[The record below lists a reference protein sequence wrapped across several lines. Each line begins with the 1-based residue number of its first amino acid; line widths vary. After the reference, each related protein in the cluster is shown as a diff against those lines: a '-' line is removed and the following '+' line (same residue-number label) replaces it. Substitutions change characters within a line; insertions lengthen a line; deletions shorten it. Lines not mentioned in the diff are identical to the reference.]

1 MADLYL
7 KRLESER
14 KTLWATCRLKGLA
27 KDTPER
33 QRIAEID
40 RLIAQHKTPPP
51 TSPLPQAGGGKGR
64 AGSQPALEQPG
75 AVYPLD
81 GGGPVSLEEAEAEAE
96 AGMAEQSLRYREGGN
111 ELYVSTEPAA

>member
-7 KRLESER
+7 KRLDAER

-40 RLIAQHKTPPP
+40 RLIGEHQ
-51 TSPLPQAGGGKGR
+51 GKK
-64 AGSQPALEQPG
+64 SI
-75 AVYPLD
+75 
-81 GGGPVSLEEAEAEAE
+81 S
-96 AGMAEQSLRYREGGN
+96 
-111 ELYVSTEPAA
+111 ST

>member
-7 KRLESER
+7 KRLEAER

-40 RLIAQHKTPPP
+40 QAIAEHK
-51 TSPLPQAGGGKGR
+51 GKR
-64 AGSQPALEQPG
+64 PG
-75 AVYPLD
+75 
-81 GGGPVSLEEAEAEAE
+81 
-96 AGMAEQSLRYREGGN
+96 
-111 ELYVSTEPAA
+111 